1 MVKDRKQ
8 GGAEGLAQAGREKQ
22 RTRRAPEAKALE
34 KARGAAGEEGA
45 VPASKNNRKR

>member
-22 RTRRAPEAKALE
+22 RTRRA
-34 KARGAAGEEGA
+34 AGKEGA
-45 VPASKNNRKR
+45 VPASKITEKGN